1 MRLNRL
7 LGLGLSAL
15 SSSHWAEARWSSG
28 WCMIGGASEKVGGAS
43 RPDSVIWYE
52 RLAGAALVTG
62 LGSAAANP
70 ASLAKYY
77 SLYPIGYP
85 IMFLCSILGQSLWIW
100 LIARKRQNWARW
112 ISLVMVIIGIP
123 SVIIDFDERFRL
135 NAVAAI
141 LFHIGYLLLVVAV
154 VLLFR
159 SDARQWF
166 SRARVAPDV

>member
-1 MRLNRL
+1 M
-7 LGLGLSAL
+7 
-15 SSSHWAEARWSSG
+15 
-28 WCMIGGASEKVGGAS
+28 GAAS

-77 SLYPIGYP
+77 NLYPIGYP
-85 IMFLCSILGQSLWIW
+85 IMFVCSIAGQSLWIW

-123 SVIIDFDERFRL
+123 SVIIDFDERLRF

-141 LFHIGYLLLVVAV
+141 LFHTGYLLLVVAV

-159 SDARQWF
+159 SDARAWF
-166 SRARVAPDV
+166 SRARVAPDT

>member
-1 MRLNRL
+1 M
-7 LGLGLSAL
+7 A
-15 SSSHWAEARWSSG
+15 
-28 WCMIGGASEKVGGAS
+28 GGASEKVGAAS

-77 SLYPIGYP
+77 NLYPIGYP
-85 IMFLCSILGQSLWIW
+85 IMFVCSIAGQSLWIW

-123 SVIIDFDERFRL
+123 SVIIDFDERLRF

-141 LFHIGYLLLVVAV
+141 LFHTGYLLLVVAV

-159 SDARQWF
+159 GDARAWF
-166 SRARVAPDV
+166 SRARVAPDT